1 MFERIKK
8 ILHGCMEILAALVVF
23 LAMVAYVG
31 LTGTMV
37 SIVTNELRL
46 DTYLGISTGVEIVLL
61 FFLLVWGP
69 ILAFR
74 AMGERR

>member
-8 ILHGCMEILAALVVF
+8 ILHGCMEVLAALVVF
-23 LAMVAYVG
+23 LAVVAYVG

-46 DTYLGISTGVEIVLL
+46 DTYLSISTGVEMVLL
-61 FFLLVWGP
+61 FFLLVWAP
-69 ILAFR
+69 LLAFR
-74 AMGERR
+74 ASGGRR

>member
-8 ILHGCMEILAALVVF
+8 ILHGCMEVLAALVVF
-23 LAMVAYVG
+23 LAVVAYVG

-46 DTYLGISTGVEIVLL
+46 DTYLSISTGVEIVLL
-61 FFLLVWGP
+61 FFLLVWAP

>member
-23 LAMVAYVG
+23 LAMVAYIG
-31 LTGTMV
+31 LTGTMATIV
-37 SIVTNELRL
+37 SNDLRL

-61 FFLLVWGP
+61 YILLVWAP
-69 ILAFR
+69 LLAFR
-74 AMGERR
+74 ATGGRR

>member
-8 ILHGCMEILAALVVF
+8 ILHGCMEVLAALVVF
-23 LAMVAYVG
+23 LAVVAYVG

-46 DTYLGISTGVEIVLL
+46 DTYLSISTGVEIVLL
-61 FFLLVWGP
+61 FFLLVWAP
-69 ILAFR
+69 VVAFR

>member
-8 ILHGCMEILAALVVF
+8 ILQGCMEVLAALVVF

-46 DTYLGISTGVEIVLL
+46 DTYLSTSTGVQMVLL
-61 FFLLVWGP
+61 FFLLVWAP
-69 ILAFR
+69 LLAFR

>member
-8 ILHGCMEILAALVVF
+8 ILQGCMEVLAALVVF